1 MSDTYQ
7 SDKIFSYL
15 IDSNKMVS
23 QALSQFFK
31 DNQPY
36 MESIAK
42 FQRSYQQVLSS
53 TINMSAIN
61 QIAKLYTQPHFQA
74 IQNAL
79 QSYQQLQ
86 SLTNTAYPLKVSIN
100 LLTRTLSTATKQLT
114 IKDFVQNF
122 PERTDGAI
130 DIPFT
135 INIGN
140 NHVIHHN
147 RNHCIPDHHSETDN
161 SKIDQDIFLS
171 QNSKQQ
177 EHSNTTQ
184 HCNESFQRFIQYIT
198 SILQVVKENLLDSKF
213 VGNELTSFILQL
225 MFNIVLAFTT
235 GRINESL
242 FISSFCKIIG
252 ALIKSIKD

>member
-1 MSDTYQ
+1 MIATPNAPTQ
-7 SDKIFSYL
+7 I
-15 IDSNKMVS
+15 S
-23 QALSQFFK
+23 QALSQYLK
-31 DNQPY
+31 TNQQHA
-36 MESIAK
+36 ESITK
-42 FQRSYQQVLSS
+42 LQRSYQQALASMVDL
-53 TINMSAIN
+53 SAIN
-61 QIAKLYTQPHFQA
+61 QVAKLYTQPHLQA
-74 IQNAL
+74 LQNAL
-79 QSYQQLQ
+79 PSYQQLQ
-86 SLTNTAYPLKVSIN
+86 SLTNTTYPLKVSVD
-100 LLTRTLSTATKQLT
+100 LLTRTLSSATKQLT

-122 PERTDGAI
+122 SECTNGTI

>member
-1 MSDTYQ
+1 MIATPNAPTQ
-7 SDKIFSYL
+7 I
-15 IDSNKMVS
+15 S
-23 QALSQFFK
+23 QALSQYLK
-31 DNQPY
+31 TNQQHA
-36 MESIAK
+36 ESIAK
-42 FQRSYQQVLSS
+42 LQQSYQQALASMVDL
-53 TINMSAIN
+53 SAIN
-61 QIAKLYTQPHFQA
+61 QVAKLYTQPHLQA
-74 IQNAL
+74 LQNAL

-86 SLTNTAYPLKVSIN
+86 SLTNTAYPLKVSVD
-100 LLTRTLSTATKQLT
+100 LLTRTLSTTTKQLT

-130 DIPFT
+130 DIPII

-140 NHVIHHN
+140 NHGIYHN

-252 ALIKSIKD
+252 ALIKSVKD

>member
-1 MSDTYQ
+1 MIAIPNAPTQ
-7 SDKIFSYL
+7 I
-15 IDSNKMVS
+15 S
-23 QALSQFFK
+23 QALSQYLK
-31 DNQPY
+31 TNQQHA
-36 MESIAK
+36 ESIAK
-42 FQRSYQQVLSS
+42 LQRSYQQALASMVDL
-53 TINMSAIN
+53 SAIN
-61 QIAKLYTQPHFQA
+61 QVAKLYTQPHLQA
-74 IQNAL
+74 LQNAL
-79 QSYQQLQ
+79 PSYQQLQ
-86 SLTNTAYPLKVSIN
+86 SLTNTAYPLKVSVD
-100 LLTRTLSTATKQLT
+100 LLTRTLSTATRQLT

-122 PERTDGAI
+122 SECTNGTI